1 MRSDHAMT
9 QPSHYDR
16 APADAYMTIDRR
28 CIEHLDKVFP
38 LHGILFTEPC
48 AGMGHLINHLEEAG
62 AVLES
67 ASDLHTYEGGDAR
80 IRTGI
85 DVFKQPPRGPT
96 TIITNPPYDCAV
108 EMVEWMLH
116 EAPAAWLMV
125 LLRSSQAHVRAMRK
139 LMAWHRFYGLAPLPF
154 RPKWFVNGP
163 ASPRHDFS
171 WFMWRPVHFAKHPP
185 RLLL

>member
-1 MRSDHAMT
+1 MRTDRAMT
-9 QPSHYDR
+9 QPSTYER
-16 APADAYMTIDRR
+16 VPADAYMTIDQR
-28 CIEHLDKVFP
+28 CVQHLDKVFP
-38 LHGILFTEPC
+38 LHGVMFKEPC
-48 AGMGHLINHLEEAG
+48 AGRGDLICALEGVG
-62 AVLES
+62 AILEV
-67 ASDLHTYEGGDAR
+67 ATDLHAYEGADRR

-85 DVFKQPPRGPT
+85 DVFKQPPRGPGH
-96 TIITNPPYDCAV
+96 IITNPPYDVALD
-108 EMVEWMLH
+108 MSEWMLH

-125 LLRSSQAHVRAMRK
+125 LLRASQAHVRTMRK

-171 WFMWRPVHFAKHPP
+171 WFLWRPAHFDKQPP